1 MPVSW
6 IVPTLS
12 EQAARSR
19 YDLKM
24 ETVAVS
30 PPSLSKPFGQFDEH
44 APIGGILD
52 FSECNDEPQT
62 FGDGQI
68 DLIVQKQLLQDI
80 TGRIGIVRVHNEGS
94 RSE

>member
-1 MPVSW
+1 M
-6 IVPTLS
+6 
-12 EQAARSR
+12 QATAASQ
-19 YDLKM
+19 
-24 ETVAVS
+24 
-30 PPSLSKPFGQFDEH
+30 PSLSKPFGQFDEY
-44 APIGGILD
+44 APVGRILD
-52 FSECNDEPQT
+52 FSERNDEPQT

>member
-44 APIGGILD
+44 APIGRILD

>member
-1 MPVSW
+1 M
-6 IVPTLS
+6 TKM
-12 EQAARSR
+12 QA
-19 YDLKM
+19 
-24 ETVAVS
+24 VAVS
-30 PPSLSKPFGQFDEH
+30 PPSPSKPFGQFDEH
-44 APIGGILD
+44 APIGRIPD

-68 DLIVQKQLLQDI
+68 DLIVQKQLSQGI